1 VHAYEVAGFVYH
13 RSFDYIGVCA
23 ALLVEVSLGPGN
35 DDAEA
40 DALDGQ
46 APSVITRANDNPP
59 HSSES
64 LSWIGTYGRL
74 GAEARGVP
82 RWVPFSRREP
92 GGRQGQALQHCTNTA
107 SGGKATTKKNWGH
120 THTLT

>member
-1 VHAYEVAGFVYH
+1 MHAYEVAGFVYH

-74 GAEARGVP
+74 GAGARGVP
-82 RWVPFSRREP
+82 RWVPFSRREA
-92 GGRQGQALQHCTNTA
+92 GSTAALPLPVEERRRPVTDE
-107 SGGKATTKKNWGH
+107 KIFWGH
-120 THTLT
+120 THTLA